1 MRTRPLTSS
10 SAAAVTLSSEDEG
23 FLQVVPTRMYER
35 VIEHTREDF
44 RDVPLMLYGPFEA
57 PVYRVQN
64 ACRMRL
70 VFKCRLNRRMRA
82 LLAALLTEFG
92 KSSPRELAGGMV
104 ETKSA
109 RRISVSVDL
118 NPSTI

>member
-1 MRTRPLTSS
+1 MSDPTTSTPPAAGTAVLAEAAQARRS
-10 SAAAVTLSSEDEG
+10 AVRAAEAAAAALAAMEFVRHARPVHL
-23 FLQVVPTRMYER
+23 
-35 VIEHTREDF
+35 HTRT
-44 RDVPLMLYGPFEA
+44 A
-57 PVYRVQN
+57 P
-64 ACRMRL
+64 AAL
-70 VFKCRLNRRMRA
+70 RA